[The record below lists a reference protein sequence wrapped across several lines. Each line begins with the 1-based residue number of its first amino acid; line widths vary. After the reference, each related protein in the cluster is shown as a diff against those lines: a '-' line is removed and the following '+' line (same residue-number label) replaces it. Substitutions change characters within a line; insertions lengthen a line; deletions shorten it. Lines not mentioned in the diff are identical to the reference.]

1 MRQRRMFTEEDLTKA
16 LNEAGSRMRKTSA
29 YLVGGCAMIFMGRKV
44 ATKDVDIVF
53 GSTSDAK
60 DFASSLQHA
69 GFTQIR
75 KHTRAYDALDA
86 SAILEDSRGIRFDV
100 FDKRVCRALEVSEG
114 MKSRARRYRTFGNL
128 DIFLLSPEDIFL
140 FKGITE
146 READLEDMR
155 ILAETRLDWNTIE
168 RECLSQKDSGRWG
181 YMLGTKLLE
190 LRARFGIDSP
200 VIKALMEHADLDL
213 LRRVFGTIITE
224 GEDTFKEISK
234 MIMDRYRYSPS
245 WTRHQLRMLVKNGI
259 IGVRKEGRRHIYY
272 VR

>member
-1 MRQRRMFTEEDLTKA
+1 MFTEEDLTEA
-16 LNEAGSRMRKTSA
+16 LNEAGSRMRKTPA
-29 YLVGGCAMIFMGRKV
+29 YLIGGCAMIFMGRKV

-53 GSTSDAK
+53 ESTPDAE
-60 DFASSLQHA
+60 DFVSSLQHA
-69 GFTQIR
+69 GFAQIR
-75 KHTRAYDALDA
+75 KHNRAYDALDA

-100 FDKRVCRALEVSEG
+100 FDRRVCRGLEISEG
-114 MKSRARRYRTFGNL
+114 IKLRARYHRAFGNL

-155 ILAETRLDWNTIE
+155 ILAETRLDWSIIE
-168 RECLSQKDSGRWG
+168 RECLSQKDSGRWA

-213 LRRVFGTIITE
+213 LRRVFSTIIAE
-224 GEDTFKEISK
+224 GKDTFKEISK
-234 MIMDRYRYSPS
+234 MIKDRYRYSPS
-245 WTRHQLRMLVKNGI
+245 WTRRQLRMLVKNGI
-259 IGVRKEGRRHIYY
+259 IGVRKEGRRHVYHII
-272 VR
+272 

>member
-1 MRQRRMFTEEDLTKA
+1 MKERRMFTEEDLTRA

-53 GSTSDAK
+53 ESTSDAK
-60 DFASSLQHA
+60 DFVSSLQHA
-69 GFTQIR
+69 GFAQIR

-86 SAILEDSRGIRFDV
+86 SAILEDRRGIRFDV
-100 FDKRVCRALEVSEG
+100 FDRRVCRALEVSEG
-114 MKSRARRYRTFGNL
+114 MKARARHYRTFGNL
-128 DIFLLSPEDIFL
+128 DIFLVSPEDIFL

-155 ILAETRLDWNTIE
+155 ILAETRLDWDTIE
-168 RECLSQKDSGRWG
+168 RECLSQKGSGRWA

-190 LRARFGIDSP
+190 LRARIGIDSP

-213 LRRVFGTIITE
+213 LKRVFSTVITE
-224 GEDTFKEISK
+224 GKDTFKEISETIK
-234 MIMDRYRYSPS
+234 NRYRYSPS
-245 WTRHQLRMLVKNGI
+245 WTRRQLGI
-259 IGVRKEGRRHIYY
+259 LAKSGLIGVRKEGRRHIYY
-272 VR
+272 IR